1 MGKIVIYTLPTC
13 QHCQLLKDTLNHL
26 QIPYQHIDASAHP
39 AIANNIESK
48 LETTSYPIIEFP
60 SDSFFNPSIFL
71 SPSGKNNLAT
81 SPHHRTF
88 DNINEAVEIIKSYS
102 Q

>member
-13 QHCQLLKDTLNHL
+13 QHCQLLKNTLNQL
-26 QIPYQHIDASAHP
+26 QIPYQYIDVSEHP

-48 LETTSYPIIEFP
+48 LETHSYPIIEFP
-60 SDSFFNPSIFL
+60 SDTIFNQSVFL
-71 SPSGKNNLAT
+71 SPSGEDNLAT
-81 SPHHRTF
+81 SSHHRTF

>member
-13 QHCQLLKDTLNHL
+13 QHCQLLKDTLNQL
-26 QIPYQHIDASAHP
+26 QIPYQYIDVNAHP
-39 AIANNIESK
+39 AIGNNIESK
-48 LETTSYPIIEFP
+48 LETRSYPIIEFP
-60 SDSFFNPSIFL
+60 SENIFNQSVYL
-71 SPSGKNNLAT
+71 SPSGENNLAT

-88 DNINEAVEIIKSYS
+88 DNINEAVEIIKSYL